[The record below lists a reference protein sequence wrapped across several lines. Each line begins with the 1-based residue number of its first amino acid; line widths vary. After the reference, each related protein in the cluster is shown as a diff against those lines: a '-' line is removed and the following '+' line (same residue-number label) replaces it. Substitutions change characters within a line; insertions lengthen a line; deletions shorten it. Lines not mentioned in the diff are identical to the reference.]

1 MNMKTGAIWPYLLL
15 TFGCLQS
22 LATVTFAFVPSSTF
36 FSALPLPLPLHE
48 TQGRAPFALLSAC
61 QNDVEVA
68 ADENERD
75 ERKHFLE
82 ASASVS
88 TMSSRRKVIK
98 QAFSF
103 TGSSTLA
110 TILSCKINA
119 PCAAAALPTPDISV
133 YEVITDTSTSE
144 KDVLPSIKSVNLSAF
159 DRILS
164 LQQKKINHNNGGVVW
179 LGEHHN
185 SQKDH
190 KLQTQIIQSIYNQ
203 QVEVESSTRSAKSKD
218 VHVAHNM
225 SIGLEQVQL
234 QFQPFLDDYIAG
246 SITEEQMLNGVQ
258 WSTRWQW
265 EYYDN
270 YRPVFQLA
278 RKLSIPLIALNVNS
292 EDLAII
298 EESGIQGLDKSQ
310 LRRYIT
316 ADLKGFGTF
325 ITPSSYKAYSA
336 YVIEPSYSMHR
347 QMGVLKRSVTGRILD
362 NEMSFANF
370 FSGRIM
376 WDESMA
382 SHAYQ
387 WTKSH
392 PGGIMVGLIGAD
404 HVKFEMGVVG
414 RYKRL
419 IERDIQIDQIYQEK
433 LLAEERERQREK
445 ELFIDQIVYQEEE
458 ERQREKELFIDPI
471 YQEKLSTEE
480 RQREKELVAATSNVI
495 SVSVANA
502 ATSTTISPTAPAA
515 NRTSSS
521 NFRRECISVLLNPTL
536 IDSRPSGSVNAY
548 ADASALSSS
557 YPDKITLQLP
567 YRMDGTTP
575 GVGYPEERESPSTI

>member
-1 MNMKTGAIWPYLLL
+1 MKTAIFLL

-22 LATVTFAFVPSSTF
+22 LATDTFAFAPSSTV
-36 FSALPLPLPLHE
+36 FSALPFHE
-48 TQGRAPFALLSAC
+48 SQGRSFAILSAC

-68 ADENERD
+68 ADERD
-75 ERKHFLE
+75 ECKYFVE
-82 ASASVS
+82 APIS
-88 TMSSRRKVIK
+88 TMSRRKVIK
-98 QAFSF
+98 QAF
-103 TGSSTLA
+103 TGSSILA

-119 PCAAAALPTPDISV
+119 KCAALPTPDMSV
-133 YEVITDTSTSE
+133 YEVLTDTSE
-144 KDVLPSIKSVNLSAF
+144 KDLPSIKPVNLSAF
-159 DRILS
+159 DSILS
-164 LQQKKINHNNGGVVW
+164 LQQKKIMTPIDTSKTSLNHNNGGVVW

-190 KLQTQIIQSIYNQ
+190 KLQAQIVQSIYNQ
-203 QVEVESSTRSAKSKD
+203 QVESTSARSKD
-218 VHVAHNM
+218 VAHNM

-246 SITEEQMLNGVQ
+246 TITEEQMLNGVQ

-265 EYYDN
+265 DYAN

-336 YVIEPSYSMHR
+336 YVIEPSYSIHR
-347 QMGVLKRSVTGRILD
+347 QMGVLKKSVTGRILD

-387 WTKSH
+387 WTKSN

-419 IERDIQIDQIYQEK
+419 IERDIQIDQKYQEK
-433 LLAEERERQREK
+433 LMA
-445 ELFIDQIVYQEEE
+445 E
-458 ERQREKELFIDPI
+458 ERQRENAF
-471 YQEKLSTEE
+471 S
-480 RQREKELVAATSNVI
+480 AATSNI
-495 SVSVANA
+495 ISVANA
-502 ATSTTISPTAPAA
+502 ATTITPIAPAA

-521 NFRRECISVLLNPTL
+521 NFRRQCISVLLNPTL

-575 GVGYPEERESPSTI
+575 GAGFPEERKSPSNTTNGVLPLADYIVVGG

>member
-1 MNMKTGAIWPYLLL
+1 MKSAVFLL
-15 TFGCLQS
+15 TFGCLKS
-22 LATVTFAFVPSSTF
+22 LVPNAVAFVPSSTF
-36 FSALPLPLPLHE
+36 FK
-48 TQGRAPFALLSAC
+48 ALLSQKYLLKQLRSRFQQYPLASC
-61 QNDVEVA
+61 QDNVNVVE
-68 ADENERD
+68 DEERA
-75 ERKHFLE
+75 EELNYFLE
-82 ASASVS
+82 ASAS
-88 TMSSRRKVIK
+88 TKSRRKVL
-98 QAFSF
+98 QEAFTSW
-103 TGSSTLA
+103 S
-110 TILSCKINA
+110 I
-119 PCAAAALPTPDISV
+119 AALISSCNVDPASAAFLLTPDISV
-133 YEVITDTSTSE
+133 YEVIADASE
-144 KDVLPSIKSVNLSAF
+144 KELPSIKSVNLSSF
-159 DRILS
+159 DNILS
-164 LQQKKINHNNGGVVW
+164 LQQGKMMTSTSETITISNRNNGGVVW

-185 SQKDH
+185 SEKDH
-190 KLQTQIIQSIYNQ
+190 KLQAQIVQSIYNQ
-203 QVEVESSTRSAKSKD
+203 QVKLEGMTYEKSKGIS
-218 VHVAHNM
+218 HNM

-246 SITEEQMLNGVQ
+246 TITEEQMLDGVQ

-265 EYYDN
+265 DYNN
-270 YRPVFQLA
+270 YRPIFQLA

-336 YVIEPSYSMHR
+336 YVIEPSYSLHR
-347 QMGVLKRSVTGRILD
+347 QMGLLMKSVTGRYLD

-387 WTKSH
+387 WTKNN

-419 IERDIQIDQIYQEK
+419 IERDIQKDQQYQEK
-433 LLAEERERQREK
+433 LMLEEEQQRET
-445 ELFIDQIVYQEEE
+445 V
-458 ERQREKELFIDPI
+458 
-471 YQEKLSTEE
+471 S
-480 RQREKELVAATSNVI
+480 VVATSSI
-495 SVSVANA
+495 ISVANA
-502 ATSTTISPTAPAA
+502 ASSIYSSTNKGSINNSQ
-515 NRTSSS
+515 
-521 NFRRECISVLLNPTL
+521 RECISVLLNPTL

-548 ADASALSSS
+548 TDASALSSLN
-557 YPDKITLQLP
+557 PDKITLQLP
-567 YRMDGTTP
+567 YGTDGRVPVGNREEDKSTAKISN
-575 GVGYPEERESPSTI
+575 GVLPLADYIVVGG